1 MLRPLSPTLFDLP
14 SMVQEK
20 YRTCQT
26 MCFCGLLPGIRRA
39 WASIDN
45 SLFLWR
51 YDKSGDVPV
60 EYCGEEQ
67 AICAVGLVRPRP
79 GVFLEAIQHIIV
91 LCTTTEIV
99 LLGVCPTRRHA
110 LASRDGS
117 DDIALQPLPMYTVP
131 SDNVIMTS
139 VATTAAGRIFL
150 GGADGHLYELQ
161 YNAADGWGRK
171 RCQKVRLTGR
181 LQQLLPSFLPSIFG
195 LGAASAVHK
204 VVVDDE
210 RHILYVL
217 SQPHATIQVFDLG
230 HEGTDPAKKVSELSD
245 FYQAA
250 ASATGGRDTFRNPA
264 SDKKAAAI
272 KHITPIARSESSKLH
287 LLVVTAD
294 GRRVYFTTRY
304 MRSAY
309 FSQYTQTGAV
319 GQAASQGRP
328 ETLVAV
334 FARQAL
340 PHTGLALGRTTADLA
355 RPTPLEVV
363 CAFSSAGNLLLSEAT
378 GSDGRT
384 TKLLLS
390 SRNHTLPLAALNV
403 GTMGGSTPGLREM
416 LTELDNF
423 VPGEACAIASSP
435 QPSALGPE
443 VQTAGAQEELIAQ
456 LFLPASRYVL
466 ISTAGVVELEKRR
479 PIDVLV
485 RVLEERHPDRVRQF
499 FEAYGAPEAA
509 AMCINIA
516 SSRPGTYPVDAV
528 REAIAALEEPALVGE
543 PRMPEDALL
552 GGLAGDVGGVRGSV
566 ANGGLAGGGIYMGQA
581 VNPNPE
587 PNWSSAHR
595 GLCLYLTRLL
605 APVWD
610 MHITTTAAPTKAKG
624 ADAGGGVLHCSFSAR
639 TMAALIE
646 RLHCLDMFL
655 TDFINRRQ
663 QQGYSA
669 RYSPKQGSSIS
680 FGGGYAPTAGGL
692 FGPAY
697 QEDMQNGG
705 MAVAQQA
712 AKRQRLNHA
721 AQLEDE
727 RTSRTRA
734 LAAKAREAL
743 TLLQLLASNNLGR
756 LAARID
762 QGAQRMLK
770 SMNLRDLVY
779 DADGETVAA
788 KLISVLIT
796 QQLDNAAASAGGTA
810 AALGGA
816 VSGVEEVAVML
827 QKNCPSY
834 FKEDDRAFYQAS
846 AKLKAA
852 EAAPNASTRA
862 ALVSDAL
869 ATLSRV
875 PLACN
880 LEYLVSQL
888 AYLRCYEGIVDV
900 PLRAAA
906 AADPIG
912 AALRPEAG
920 AAHEEAKQRRRAAY
934 QHIFS
939 TLRMLVSGE
948 GNPGAAAGSGP
959 DAQKGL
965 TSQERASFK
974 SALLKAAFKSGDV
987 FFLEC
992 LYDAM
997 IAMGDATT
1005 LLSSDPPHLE
1015 RFLAEHSGLA
1025 TATGYGSSVVYL
1037 PNNGA
1042 PVGPLS
1048 RRQVQLAELLAKL
1061 HIGKRRFQEAASV
1074 YAALASRRSG
1084 PGESSV
1090 GLEER
1095 VSALQAAV
1103 LQAKSVGNSGLVDKL
1118 EADARLMSYQAQVA
1132 QRLEARR
1139 VSLGPESEEE
1149 ASELGRQA
1157 SDLATG
1163 LRDVSE
1169 LYNDY
1174 AQPHKMWDVCL
1185 QLIDFAGSAV
1195 DAALVRQ
1202 LWDHALLAAAD
1213 HPESAI
1219 MGDSTSQLPSALSPP
1234 LGRGA
1239 GAGLTVRMSAVA
1251 ALVERLGSQFFPSE
1265 ASFPATHVAFRME
1278 QVAAGLWPTAHA
1290 AATTA
1295 ADGYKGDAMA
1305 RAILGACH
1313 NSLPAALRVYELLL
1327 ARRAPGVPEAELAQV
1342 RLKVSL
1348 LRSLAHLCRAAQ
1360 AEVVSALVAPGLPAA
1375 DGLALAT
1382 GMGPGRAAGPQ
1393 AALTLAHRE
1402 AGNLADACERY
1413 ALEARRLGDAEA
1425 EELAGVFDAVKAAAR

>member
-1 MLRPLSPTLFDLP
+1 
-14 SMVQEK
+14 
-20 YRTCQT
+20 
-26 MCFCGLLPGIRRA
+26 
-39 WASIDN
+39 
-45 SLFLWR
+45 
-51 YDKSGDVPV
+51 
-60 EYCGEEQ
+60 
-67 AICAVGLVRPRP
+67 
-79 GVFLEAIQHIIV
+79 
-91 LCTTTEIV
+91 
-99 LLGVCPTRRHA
+99 
-110 LASRDGS
+110 
-117 DDIALQPLPMYTVP
+117 
-131 SDNVIMTS
+131 
-139 VATTAAGRIFL
+139 
-150 GGADGHLYELQ
+150 
-161 YNAADGWGRK
+161 
-171 RCQKVRLTGR
+171 
-181 LQQLLPSFLPSIFG
+181 
-195 LGAASAVHK
+195 
-204 VVVDDE
+204 
-210 RHILYVL
+210 
-217 SQPHATIQVFDLG
+217 
-230 HEGTDPAKKVSELSD
+230 
-245 FYQAA
+245 
-250 ASATGGRDTFRNPA
+250 
-264 SDKKAAAI
+264 
-272 KHITPIARSESSKLH
+272 
-287 LLVVTAD
+287 
-294 GRRVYFTTRY
+294 
-304 MRSAY
+304 
-309 FSQYTQTGAV
+309 
-319 GQAASQGRP
+319 
-328 ETLVAV
+328 
-334 FARQAL
+334 
-340 PHTGLALGRTTADLA
+340 
-355 RPTPLEVV
+355 
-363 CAFSSAGNLLLSEAT
+363 
-378 GSDGRT
+378 
-384 TKLLLS
+384 
-390 SRNHTLPLAALNV
+390 
-403 GTMGGSTPGLREM
+403 MGGSTPGLREM

-479 PIDVLV
+479 PIDILV
-485 RVLEERHPDRVRQF
+485 RVLEERHPNRVRQF

-552 GGLAGDVGGVRGSV
+552 GGLAGDVGGVRASA

-610 MHITTTAAPTKAKG
+610 MHITTSAASTKAKG
-624 ADAGGGVLHCSFSAR
+624 ADAGSSVLHCSFSAR

-680 FGGGYAPTAGGL
+680 FGGGYAPSAGGL

-697 QEDMQNGG
+697 QEEMQNGG

-734 LAAKAREAL
+734 LAAK
-743 TLLQLLASNNLGR
+743 
-756 LAARID
+756 
-762 QGAQRMLK
+762 
-770 SMNLRDLVY
+770 NLRDLVY
-779 DADGETVAA
+779 DSDGETVAA

-796 QQLDNAAASAGGTA
+796 QQLDNAATSAGGA
-810 AALGGA
+810 ATALGGA
-816 VSGVEEVAVML
+816 VSGVEEVAAML

-852 EAAPNASTRA
+852 ETAPNASARA

-912 AALRPEAG
+912 AALRPEAAG
-920 AAHEEAKQRRRAAY
+920 AHEEAKQRRRAAY

-1025 TATGYGSSVVYL
+1025 TATGFGSSVVYL

-1042 PVGPLS
+1042 PVGPLN
-1048 RRQVQLAELLAKL
+1048 RRQVQLAELLAKF

-1084 PGESSV
+1084 PGESAV

-1139 VSLGPESEEE
+1139 SLLGPESEEE

-1174 AQPHKMWDVCL
+1174 AQPYKMWDVCL

-1219 MGDSTSQLPSALSPP
+1219 MGDSTSQQPSMLSPP
-1234 LGRGA
+1234 LGRGI
-1239 GAGLTVRMSAVA
+1239 GAGLTARMSAVA
-1251 ALVERLGSQFFPSE
+1251 ALVERLGSQFFPHE

-1305 RAILGACH
+1305 RAMLGACH

-1360 AEVVSALVAPGLPAA
+1360 AEVVSALVAPGLATA

-1382 GMGPGRAAGPQ
+1382 GMGQGRAAGPQ